1 MRTTVLFALALV
13 ALSFV
18 AAAAASP
25 QLVYVSSPVPRGSYA
40 TVRVRAASHVVC
52 SIKVHY
58 GARAPITATGLGAK
72 GGLFAG
78 LIQWR
83 WQMGPRSTRGR
94 WTIDVSCGASGSLRT
109 TFLVT

>member
-1 MRTTVLFALALV
+1 MRKTALALLTLIALALV
-13 ALSFV
+13 AP
-18 AAAAASP
+18 AAAGP

-58 GARAPITATGLGAK
+58 GARTPITAPTLGSK

-78 LIQWR
+78 IIQWR
-83 WQMGPRSTRGR
+83 WQMSPRSTRGR
-94 WTIDVSCGASGSLRT
+94 WTIDIS
-109 TFLVT
+109 